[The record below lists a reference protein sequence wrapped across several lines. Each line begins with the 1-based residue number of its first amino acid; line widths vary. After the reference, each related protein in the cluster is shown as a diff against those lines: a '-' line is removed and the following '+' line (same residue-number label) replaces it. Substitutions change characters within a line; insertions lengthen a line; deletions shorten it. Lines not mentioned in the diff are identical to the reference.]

1 MREAEFVR
9 LNTKKWERY
18 EASGQAIASL
28 NPDHIAEIYLDV
40 STDLAFAQTHFA
52 ESPVTDYLE
61 RIARRFH
68 QHVYG
73 QRPNRW
79 GEVVRTLRYDIPMAF
94 YYSRRELLI
103 SLVVFLIA
111 TLVGV
116 LTQQMEPD
124 FARQILGNN
133 YVEMTLENIARGD
146 PMAVYK
152 DKDALGM
159 FWGIFFNNAL
169 IDVRTFLFGLLALP
183 GALLIILYN
192 GVMFGCFETF
202 LMQHGAV
209 TEALFVVNLHGS
221 LEIPTIVLTGGASLA
236 LGTGWLFPGRRSR
249 IEAFR
254 HSAAPHLRGRAD
266 RILHHPPHRGTA
278 LPACELCHRRIP
290 FSELAHHFPSSKT
303 PSTWPH
309 SIKNAPGAPSF
320 PPLSSRFGNI
330 VATWCCASGR

>member
-18 EASGQAIASL
+18 EALGQSIASF

-61 RIARRFH
+61 RITRSFH
-68 QHVYG
+68 QHVYS

-159 FWGIFFNNAL
+159 FWDIFFNNAL

-221 LEIPTIVLTGGASLA
+221 LEIPTIILTE
-236 LGTGWLFPGRRSR
+236 
-249 IEAFR
+249 I
-254 HSAAPHLRGRAD
+254 GRA
-266 RILHHPPHRGTA
+266 H
-278 LPACELCHRRIP
+278 
-290 FSELAHHFPSSKT
+290 
-303 PSTWPH
+303 
-309 SIKNAPGAPSF
+309 
-320 PPLSSRFGNI
+320 
-330 VATWCCASGR
+330 V

>member
-133 YVEMTLENIARGD
+133 YVEMTLDNIARGD

-159 FWGIFFNNAL
+159 FWDIFFNNAL

-221 LEIPTIVLTGGASLA
+221 LEIPTIILTGGASLA

-254 HSAAPHLRGRAD
+254 HSARRGLLMLMGVLPLTFVAALIESYITRHTEAPLFLRVSFVIGGFLLVSWLTIFLPQR
-266 RILHHPPHRGTA
+266 LHRHGHT
-278 LPACELCHRRIP
+278 L
-290 FSELAHHFPSSKT
+290 
-303 PSTWPH
+303 
-309 SIKNAPGAPSF
+309 
-320 PPLSSRFGNI
+320 
-330 VATWCCASGR
+330 